1 MQTKLYLDFLKLCG
15 SIISKQGESAMSK
28 SSQLST
34 DNVLAVIKEDFGNED
49 TQYNVLENPGIWEAN
64 KNSYQEEQA
73 FCQKNLEVLSKV
85 PLRDIWIATPADF
98 REDYTEDVTFEVL
111 YLNTDKLLNSISD
124 EQLLNLLKS
133 QLATDSIELQEGDG
147 WYYGETTILSYD
159 PDTHNFEV
167 AYDEWQDYGTEED
180 EWHGGT
186 ERFSSDN
193 IVPAQELIDYLRKR
207 NFGSI
212 ESEKTFK
219 ESLKVLLKDYLA
231 G

>member
-1 MQTKLYLDFLKLCG
+1 MD
-15 SIISKQGESAMSK
+15 K

-34 DNVLAVIKEDFGNED
+34 DNVLAVIKEDFGNEG

-64 KNSYQEEQA
+64 KDSYQDEQK
-73 FCQKNLEVLSKV
+73 FCQKNLDVLSKV
-85 PLRDIWIATPADF
+85 PLQDIWIATPADF

-124 EQLLNLLKS
+124 EQLLDILE
-133 QLATDSIELQEGDG
+133 TELSTYSVSFEEGDG
-147 WYYGETTILSYD
+147 WYDGKTSILSYD

-167 AYDEWQDYGTEED
+167 SYDEWQDYGTEED

-186 ERFSSDN
+186 EHFSSED
-193 IVPAQELIDYLRKR
+193 IVPAMELVNYLRKR

-212 ESEKTFK
+212 ESKKTFK
-219 ESLKVLLKDYLA
+219 ESLRVLLENYLA

>member
-1 MQTKLYLDFLKLCG
+1 
-15 SIISKQGESAMSK
+15 MSK

-98 REDYTEDVTFEVL
+98 WEDYTEDVTFEVL

-124 EQLLNLLKS
+124 EQLLDILE
-133 QLATDSIELQEGDG
+133 TELSTHSVTFEEGDS
-147 WYYGETTILSYD
+147 WYDGETSILSYD
-159 PDTHNFEV
+159 PDTHNFKV
-167 AYDEWQDYGTEED
+167 SYDEWYDYGTEDD
-180 EWHGGT
+180 EYHGGT
-186 ERFSSDN
+186 EYYSSED
-193 IVPAQELIDYLRKR
+193 IVPAMELINYLRKR